1 MYILPLQVSALQF
14 KYKSSFLITLC
25 PFILPIV
32 NIIAS
37 VDDIK
42 MKKLCFYWCEMKMK
56 YKKIRSKTLKKYTF
70 CISVIGH
77 KNK

>member
-37 VDDIK
+37 VGDIK
-42 MKKLCFYWCEMKMK
+42 MKKLF
-56 YKKIRSKTLKKYTF
+56 LL
-70 CISVIGH
+70 V
-77 KNK
+77 